1 MHKPSKLDWYFL
13 WCILWLILKGVFC
26 EIWGQAQR
34 INIKVVL
41 NSLEPYIDVKYW
53 SMPQGIAK

>member
-1 MHKPSKLDWYFL
+1 M
-13 WCILWLILKGVFC
+13 
-26 EIWGQAQR
+26 WGHAQR